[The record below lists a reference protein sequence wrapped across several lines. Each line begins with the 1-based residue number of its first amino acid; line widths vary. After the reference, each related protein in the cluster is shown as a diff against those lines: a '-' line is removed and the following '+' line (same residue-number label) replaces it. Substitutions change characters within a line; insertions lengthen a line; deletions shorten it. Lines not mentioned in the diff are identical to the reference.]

1 MTPSLAAWAGELLPA
16 FEEALFA
23 SFEDADPGFR
33 EALRYP
39 LKTGGKRIRPLLAF
53 AGADAVGAE
62 PRRALPA
69 ALALELVHTYS
80 LVHDDLPAMDDDDFR
95 RGRPTVHKVHGEA
108 MAILVGD
115 ALLTE
120 GFAVIADSPAL
131 VRELAAA
138 AGAVGMVGG
147 QVLDI
152 GGGAQDLRSLT
163 RLHARKTGALI
174 RAAVRMGGFSVG
186 ASAAQLDA
194 LTRYGEAVGLA
205 FQVADDVLDAEQDA
219 DPTGPPSFVRLLGL
233 DGATAEAGRLA
244 DLACHAAAELP
255 RSQRLVELARFA
267 VERTV

>member
-1 MTPSLAAWAGELLPA
+1 MTPSLAAWAAGLVPD
-16 FEEALFA
+16 FEAALFGR
-23 SFEDADPGFR
+23 FEDADPGFR

-39 LKTGGKRIRPLLAF
+39 LQTGGKRIRPLLAF
-53 AGADAVGAE
+53 AAAGALGAD

-80 LVHDDLPAMDDDDFR
+80 LVHDDLPAMDDDDLR
-95 RGRPTVHKVHGEA
+95 RGRPTVHKVYGEA

-120 GFAVIADSPAL
+120 GFAVIAESPAM

-152 GGGAQDLRSLT
+152 AGGSQDVVSLT

-174 RAAVRMGGFSVG
+174 RAAARMGGFAAG
-186 ASAAQLDA
+186 ADARQLEA

-219 DPTGPPSFVRLLGL
+219 APEGPPSFVRLLGL
-233 DGATAEAGRLA
+233 AGATAEASRLG
-244 DLACHAAAELP
+244 DVACGAAEELP
-255 RSQRLVELARFA
+255 AAERLVELARFA
-267 VERTV
+267 VERTI